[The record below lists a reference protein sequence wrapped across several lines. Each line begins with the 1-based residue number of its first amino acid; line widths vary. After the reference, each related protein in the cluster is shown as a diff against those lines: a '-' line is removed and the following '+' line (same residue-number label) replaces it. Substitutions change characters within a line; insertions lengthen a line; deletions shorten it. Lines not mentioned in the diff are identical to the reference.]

1 MGRVQDVGGRLKSDS
16 IPTQFLEVGQPLERA
31 RPPTNWAD
39 ICRTSLIWTH
49 TDCRFH
55 FKLHQ
60 VYSVCVTHQSNESK
74 KRKDTVGSTVRYEVI
89 NYEVIPVGT

>member
-1 MGRVQDVGGRLKSDS
+1 MQDVGGRLKSDS

-60 VYSVCVTHQSNESK
+60 LYCVCVTHQMSRK
-74 KRKDTVGSTVRYEVI
+74 KRKDPVGSTVRYEMI
-89 NYEVIPVGT
+89 NGIVVPAGT

>member
-49 TDCRFH
+49 TDCI
-55 FKLHQ
+55 L
-60 VYSVCVTHQSNESK
+60 CVRDSSNESK
-74 KRKDTVGSTVRYEVI
+74 KRKDPVGSTVRYEMMNYKVI
-89 NYEVIPVGT
+89 SVGT

>member
-39 ICRTSLIWTH
+39 ICGTSLIWTH

-55 FKLHQ
+55 CKLHQ
-60 VYSVCVTHQSNESK
+60 AYCVCVTYVSK
-74 KRKDTVGSTVRYEVI
+74 KDPVGSTVRYEMI